1 VRKIFHDIRI
11 HRKRIRDPIYG
22 YITLLPEE
30 LEILE
35 CPLFSRLSRIKQ
47 LSNAWAIYPGGIN
60 TRYQHSLG
68 VMHLAGEFA
77 GNILHRSINEIRGA
91 IDDDQI
97 EGIIRI
103 SRLWGLIHDIGH
115 GPFSHAFEYYLLFDK
130 KLDHEMIVPKI
141 YEKDDSFQR
150 AINNFV
156 ESTKEYYDDSL
167 SIDLIL
173 EFFKKKQPN
182 LENHEVLQIFSKII
196 KGDIYS
202 LDEIDYILRDSYFC
216 GTKEYG
222 TVDWERIKNLSW
234 IIKLKPTNKC
244 VLALEAKVEQC
255 LVDYYWSKYCM
266 YNAVYFHNRCHAIE
280 KYLKEI
286 FLFLKEENEFNYFL
300 EDYSNYQE
308 LDDNTILHKLKFP
321 PDEKKDKESKYTSY
335 YNKLMDIYNFII
347 PFSFIGKSKNK
358 IINDS
363 LNHLP
368 KHIILALELNFQK
381 QFSEKMEIFLDEEQE
396 DLQNNGETE
405 KASVIE
411 RNKIYASGIFFH
423 NIETSTS
430 ESLSVNTKKTPFYFL
445 DTNMKKYK
453 IEKTHKVL
461 FKDIPLEDKFSKIL
475 VPSQF
480 YNNIVK
486 TYPEL
491 FDKII
496 AYFTTI
502 EFDVPVNI
510 RKNYSIS

>member
-1 VRKIFHDIRI
+1 MSKIFYDKRI

-47 LSNAWAIYPGGIN
+47 LSNAWAIYPGGNN

-77 GNILHRSINEIRGA
+77 GDILHRSINEIRGV

-130 KLDHEMIVPKI
+130 KLDHEMIVPNI
-141 YEKDDSFQR
+141 YEKDDSFQG

-173 EFFKKKQPN
+173 EFFKKDQPN

-222 TVDWERIKNLSW
+222 TIDWERIKNLSW
-234 IIKLKPTNKC
+234 IIKLKPINKC
-244 VLALEAKVEQC
+244 VLALEEKMEQC

-300 EDYSNYQE
+300 EDYSNYQQ
-308 LDDNTILHKLKFP
+308 LDDNIILHKLKFP
-321 PDEKKDKESKYTSY
+321 PDEKINKKSEYTSY
-335 YNKLMDIYNFII
+335 YDKLIDIYNFII
-347 PFSFIGKSKNK
+347 PFSYIGKCKND
-358 IINDS
+358 IISNS

-368 KHIILALELNFQK
+368 RHLILALELDFQK
-381 QFSEKMEIFLDEEQE
+381 QLSEKMKNFLDKEQE

-405 KASVIE
+405 KASVIKS
-411 RNKIYASGIFFH
+411 NKIYASGIFFH
-423 NIETSTS
+423 NIKTLTK
-430 ESLSVNTKKTPFYFL
+430 ESLSVNTIKPDFYYL
-445 DTNMKKYK
+445 DTKMKEYK
-453 IEKTHKVL
+453 IKKTHKVL
-461 FKDIPLEDKFSKIL
+461 FKDIQLEDDLSRIL
-475 VPSQF
+475 VPRQF

-491 FDKII
+491 FDKIKE
-496 AYFTTI
+496 YFTII
-502 EFDVPVNI
+502 EFVPPI
-510 RKNYSIS
+510 GIIKNNSIS